1 MRLAFDSSE
10 NVDFMIVH
18 INDPAAIESAAY
30 LLKYDSVHGT
40 WAPDVDVV
48 NDTIIITRKDGS
60 KHTITYST
68 VKSPAEVV
76 AHPAWTSHGGI
87 DIVLEGSG
95 HFLTRATLQPFLDGG
110 AKKIVVSAPV
120 KDPSPV
126 LNIVYGCNDH
136 LYDANTDHVITAASC
151 TTNCLAP
158 VVKVIHE
165 KLGITHGCI
174 TTIHNVTNT
183 QTIVDAP
190 NTKKSDLRRARS
202 GLVNLAPTSTGS
214 ATAIALIF
222 PELKGKLNGLAVR
235 VPLING
241 SLTDCVFEVA
251 RDTTTEEVN
260 ALLKEASET
269 YLKDILGY
277 EIKPL
282 VSTDYVN
289 DKRSSIVDAL
299 STMVVDGKMVKI
311 YAWYDNEYGYSQR
324 FVDCAAMV
332 AKKM

>member
-1 MRLAFDSSE
+1 MRLAFDSCE
-10 NVDFMIVH
+10 NVDFEIVH

-40 WAPDVDVV
+40 WGPDVDVV
-48 NDTIIITRKDGS
+48 NDTITISRKDGS
-60 KHTITYST
+60 KHTITYSD
-68 VKSPAEVV
+68 VKSPAEAV

-95 HFLTRATLQPFLDGG
+95 QFLTRATLQPFFDGG
-110 AKKIVVSAPV
+110 AKKVVVSAPV

-136 LYDANTDHVITAASC
+136 LYDANTDHIITAASC

-251 RDTTTEEVN
+251 RDTSTEEVN
-260 ALLKEASET
+260 TLLKEASET

-299 STMVVDGKMVKI
+299 STMVIDGKMVKI

-324 FVDCAAMV
+324 YVDCAAMV